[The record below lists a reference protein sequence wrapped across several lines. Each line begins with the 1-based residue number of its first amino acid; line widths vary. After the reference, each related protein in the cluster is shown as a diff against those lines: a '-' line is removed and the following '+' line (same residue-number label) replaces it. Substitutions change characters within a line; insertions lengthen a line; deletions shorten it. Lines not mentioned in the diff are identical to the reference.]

1 MVFNVFFNIYFK
13 KRKKEKKEV
22 ALYLINCSENKKLY
36 IYIYILNMISNLS
49 QKKYSFFFF

>member
-13 KRKKEKKEV
+13 RKEKKEV

-36 IYIYILNMISNLS
+36 IYIYIYIYIKHDL
-49 QKKYSFFFF
+49 

>member
-1 MVFNVFFNIYFK
+1 MSFSIFTTK
-13 KRKKEKKEV
+13 KKKEKKEV